1 MWALI
6 ISISCSVAVSIL
18 LKIARSKQIDVAQAI
33 AFNYVMAGSLTVVL
47 LRPEPLSLLSP
58 STPYWVIIALGI
70 LLPSIFLVMAKAVQ
84 QAGIVLSDAAQ
95 RLSLVIPLIAAV
107 ALFGEAIHGSKL
119 LGVALGLTALVC
131 LSFGSQKQKA
141 KPTIASKTDLHP
153 FNWLL
158 GVWLGFGLIDILF
171 KQLSKS
177 GAGFSSS
184 LLVTFILAGTLLFS
198 WLLIRGTQWQQRSIF
213 AGLLL
218 GLLNFGNIYF
228 YIRAHQLFPENPTLV
243 FSTMNIG
250 VITLGT
256 LVGAGFFK
264 EKLSWLS
271 VAGVVLA
278 ICAIIALI
286 P

>member
-1 MWALI
+1 MWTLI

-18 LKIARSKQIDVAQAI
+18 LKTARSKQIDVAQAI
-33 AFNYVMAGSLTVVL
+33 AFNYVMAGGLTIVL
-47 LRPEPLSLLSP
+47 LRPDPLSLLSP
-58 STPYWVIIALGI
+58 NTPYWVVIALGI

-95 RLSLVIPLIAAV
+95 RLSLVIPLIAAIV
-107 ALFGEAIHGSKL
+107 IFGEAIHGSKL
-119 LGVALGLTALVC
+119 LGISLGLTALVC
-131 LSFGSQKQKA
+131 LSFGSKKLSADYTVTTAAQ
-141 KPTIASKTDLHP
+141 PLR
-153 FNWLL
+153 WLL
-158 GVWLGFGLIDILF
+158 GVWLGFGVIDILF

-184 LLVTFILAGTLLFS
+184 LLVTFILAGSLLFS
-198 WLLIRGTQWQQRSIF
+198 WLLLRGTQWQQRSII

-228 YIRAHQLFPENPTLV
+228 YIRAHQQFPDNPTLV

-264 EKLSWLS
+264 EKLSRLS
-271 VAGVVLA
+271 VFGIILA
-278 ICAIIALI
+278 LSAIIALI